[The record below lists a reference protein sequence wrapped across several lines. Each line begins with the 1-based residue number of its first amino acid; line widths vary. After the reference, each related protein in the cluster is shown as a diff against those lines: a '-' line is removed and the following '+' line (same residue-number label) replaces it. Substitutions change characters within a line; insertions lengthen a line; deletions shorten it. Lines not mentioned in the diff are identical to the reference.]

1 MLPTL
6 YTLEGSTVNTSLPLK
21 VPSCL

>member
-6 YTLEGSTVNTSLPLK
+6 YTLEGSAVNTSLPLK